1 MNIIKSPEPVFEVSG
16 PSVYEEIIFIFC
28 NLLPDKPVP
37 DIFEYDLHSYFLCG
51 FQIYPYI

>member
-37 DIFEYDLHSYFLCG
+37 DIFEYDLHSHFLCG